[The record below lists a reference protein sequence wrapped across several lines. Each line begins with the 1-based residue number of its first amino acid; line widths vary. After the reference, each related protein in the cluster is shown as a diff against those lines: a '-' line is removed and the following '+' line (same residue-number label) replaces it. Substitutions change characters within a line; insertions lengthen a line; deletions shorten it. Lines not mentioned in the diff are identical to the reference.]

1 MLTGIPH
8 LLTGLY
14 SEEPARESSNVV
26 HENIL
31 LKKNMLIEKMFCHH
45 SGSSNYMTLPVLSI
59 PLLYLF

>member
-14 SEEPARESSNVV
+14 FEEPVRESSNVV

-31 LKKNMLIEKMFCHH
+31 LKKNKLIEKMF
-45 SGSSNYMTLPVLSI
+45 
-59 PLLYLF
+59 